1 MWFSIFEKSCCFFVL
16 TLHRPAN
23 VDEEG
28 KLKKVID
35 GKRDDNK
42 GIGQGLSSLGD
53 LQNLMNQEEDDDND
67 IDDSMS
73 SSAMDD
79 GLSSMYKSKMHS
91 EFRGNQGDE
100 SAYLDSA
107 SVSNFR
113 QD

>member
-1 MWFSIFEKSCCFFVL
+1 MEFE
-16 TLHRPAN
+16 
-23 VDEEG
+23 EEG